1 VGSEPNYYGIPG
13 MEEYAFPLWSFK
25 DAVAIREHIKDCF
38 DKASRT
44 TDPETRKTLLTFVVG
59 GGGFTGVETIGEIAH
74 WVKSLCREYNIK
86 REEVDLKL
94 IEALP
99 KILSNLKDKNINKAM
114 KYLTNTLKVD
124 VLLNSAISKLNEDS
138 VELKDGRKIP
148 TKTLIWTAGV
158 RACCLNDN
166 LSLEKGRACR
176 IKVDKYAAMYMQW
189 EMPLVSSTTDTLSR
203 RWLRRRCRPER
214 ELH

>member
-1 VGSEPNYYGIPG
+1 
-13 MEEYAFPLWSFK
+13 
-25 DAVAIREHIKDCF
+25 
-38 DKASRT
+38 
-44 TDPETRKTLLTFVVG
+44 
-59 GGGFTGVETIGEIAH
+59 
-74 WVKSLCREYNIK
+74 LCREYNIK

-158 RACCLNDN
+158 RHAVLMTIF
-166 LSLEKGRACR
+166 LLKKE
-176 IKVDKYAAMYMQW
+176 
-189 EMPLVSSTTDTLSR
+189 
-203 RWLRRRCRPER
+203 ER
-214 ELH
+214 VG

>member
-1 VGSEPNYYGIPG
+1 
-13 MEEYAFPLWSFK
+13 
-25 DAVAIREHIKDCF
+25 
-38 DKASRT
+38 
-44 TDPETRKTLLTFVVG
+44 
-59 GGGFTGVETIGEIAH
+59 
-74 WVKSLCREYNIK
+74 
-86 REEVDLKL
+86 
-94 IEALP
+94 
-99 KILSNLKDKNINKAM
+99 M

-176 IKVDKYAAMYMQW
+176 IKVDKYAATHDIVYIMK
-189 EMPLVSSTTDTLSR
+189 R
-203 RWLRRRCRPER
+203 REEKCQERKCAKERRITGSNI
-214 ELH
+214 